1 METIVSVLV
10 AILFWILKGVL
21 ALLVILLVSGP
32 PIWLYE
38 RRRFRL
44 LAEARQ
50 GLSICQFA
58 RSFDYRRTDTKIIR
72 AVYEGLQEWAIGANF
87 PIKADDSISDI
98 YRMVDEDLDDFAEEV
113 AAKTNRSL
121 TNTTSNPYFGKVKTA
136 KDLVLF
142 LNCQPKLA
150 A

>member
-1 METIVSVLV
+1 METIISGLV

-21 ALLVILLVSGP
+21 ALLVMLLVFGP

-44 LAEARQ
+44 LTEARQ

-72 AVYEGLQEWAIGANF
+72 AVYEGIQDWAIGANF
-87 PIKADDSISDI
+87 PVKADDYISDT
-98 YRMVDEDLDDFAEEV
+98 YGMVDEDLDDFAGEV

-121 TNTTSNPYFGKVKTA
+121 ASTTSNSYFGKVETV

-142 LNCQPKLA
+142 LNDQPKLTA
-150 A
+150 